1 MSEYNH
7 YRGSIYHCIESGSE
21 IEPIYIEDGLMVVDV
36 DSGNIVKV
44 GSFDELF
51 QNGQMLIHQ
60 RILRIV

>member
-36 DSGNIVKV
+36 DLGAVPIAGLV
-44 GSFDELF
+44 
-51 QNGQMLIHQ
+51 
-60 RILRIV
+60 